1 MCLLYIGTV
10 YNHYLITQCISP
22 STTKAACFPGNS
34 NVLLESGG
42 VKRLRDVRIG
52 DSILSADDKYNMM
65 YSKVIFIPHSL
76 NYQYTRY
83 TKLITDSG
91 ASILLT
97 SEHLIFAGVCSIDRL
112 IHASHNY
119 TTDSNTNTS
128 AYDTCTRTY
137 DNEYTNIQLKLKPAR
152 DVQSGECAYTTS
164 DTHSRLDRV
173 VYKDDNVYD
182 LGIYTVITTQRYI
195 VINNILVSPYEYNHI
210 LVHTY
215 YNVYRMLY
223 YVYPKLFLHFST
235 DVTKIK
241 ASLRDLIVPI

>member
-1 MCLLYIGTV
+1 
-10 YNHYLITQCISP
+10 
-22 STTKAACFPGNS
+22 
-34 NVLLESGG
+34 
-42 VKRLRDVRIG
+42 
-52 DSILSADDKYNMM
+52 M
-65 YSKVIFIPHSL
+65 YSEVIFIPHSL
-76 NYQYTRY
+76 NYQYTRF

-97 SEHLIFAGVCSIDRL
+97 SEHLIFAAECCSGVTHTS
-112 IHASHNY
+112 AANNY